1 MIILGIADNHD
12 AGAALV
18 IDGVLVGAVNQ
29 ERVDRI
35 KNSSAFPWGAIDQ
48 LMTNHGVAYKDVDI
62 IAVGSSFTPSA
73 ALRQFPETH
82 QNAKEHGQFS
92 TKLHGYLV
100 YQSTIRKLGLEQAEI
115 KVCARIIQEKLKQRP
130 FENYKL
136 EMLDHH
142 QCHAEAAYRT
152 QSKER
157 CLVLTIDAMGDG
169 LSATTWKGEQGTLES
184 LWSQSGLSAMSM
196 FYSRVTEILGY
207 KPLRHEGKITG
218 LAALAE
224 APQVLVDHF
233 QAAVHFDEKRGRFN
247 RVSIAKPAQAD
258 DAFWTFCKDFTPAE
272 VASAAQLVLE
282 RNMCAY
288 VSHWVKET
296 GISDIVVAG
305 GIFANVKMNQRLA
318 ALDCV
323 DSLWVLP
330 HMGDGGLGA
339 GAALKAA
346 NAQPTALPNVYLGF
360 EAPRTDVFK
369 AIKRNNLTH
378 KPLDLERI
386 ADILCAGGVVARA
399 CGKMEWGPRALGNRS
414 ILAVPNDHTLN
425 DRLNKRLQRTEFMPF
440 APLVRDVDVEKY
452 FIDTHKVQ
460 ESLRFMTVC
469 TPTTKL
475 FQQYCPAAVHV
486 DWTARPQVL
495 DRHTNPD
502 LYDLLTL
509 IDKRIGH
516 GVLINTS
523 FNMHEEPIVCTAN
536 DAVRAFVASDLEG
549 LWIGECLVERG

>member
-1 MIILGIADNHD
+1 
-12 AGAALV
+12 
-18 IDGVLVGAVNQ
+18 
-29 ERVDRI
+29 
-35 KNSSAFPWGAIDQ
+35 
-48 LMTNHGVAYKDVDI
+48 MTTHGVAYKDVDV

-73 ALRQFPETH
+73 VLRQFPEQH

-92 TKLHGYLV
+92 AKLHGYLV
-100 YQSTIRKLGLEQAEI
+100 YQSTLRKLGLEKTEI
-115 KVCARIIQEKLKQRP
+115 AACARIIRDKLKQRP
-130 FENYKL
+130 FENYTL

-152 QSKER
+152 QSKDR

-169 LSATTWKGEQGTLES
+169 LSATTWKGENGTLQS

-224 APQVLVDHF
+224 APQALVDHF
-233 QAAVHFDEKRGRFN
+233 QKSVHFDEKRGRFN
-247 RVSIAKPAQAD
+247 RVPIAKPAQPT
-258 DAFWTFCKDFTPAE
+258 DAFWTFCNDFTPAE

-296 GISDIVVAG
+296 GLSDVVVAG

-323 DSLWVLP
+323 ESLWVLP

-378 KPLDLERI
+378 NPVDLERI
-386 ADILCAGGVVARA
+386 ADILCDGGVVARA

-414 ILAVPNDHTLN
+414 ILVPS
-425 DRLNKRLQRTEFMPF
+425 P
-440 APLVRDVDVEKY
+440 
-452 FIDTHKVQ
+452 
-460 ESLRFMTVC
+460 MTI
-469 TPTTKL
+469 
-475 FQQYCPAAVHV
+475 
-486 DWTARPQVL
+486 R
-495 DRHTNPD
+495 
-502 LYDLLTL
+502 
-509 IDKRIGH
+509 
-516 GVLINTS
+516 
-523 FNMHEEPIVCTAN
+523 
-536 DAVRAFVASDLEG
+536 
-549 LWIGECLVERG
+549 

>member
-1 MIILGIADNHD
+1 MIILGIVDNHD

-18 IDGVLVGAVNQ
+18 IDGQLVGAVNQ
-29 ERVDRI
+29 ERIDRV

-48 LMTNHGVAYKDVDI
+48 LMTTHNVAYKDVDV

-73 ALRQFPETH
+73 ILRQFPEQH
-82 QNAKEHGQFS
+82 QSAKAQGQFS
-92 TKLHGYLV
+92 TQLHGYLV
-100 YQSTIRKLGLEQAEI
+100 YQSTLRKMGLEQLEI
-115 KVCARIIQEKLKQRP
+115 KASARIIRKNLKQRP
-130 FENYKL
+130 FENYQLK
-136 EMLDHH
+136 MLDHH
-142 QCHAEAAYRT
+142 RCHAESVYRT
-152 QSKER
+152 QSKDQ

-169 LSATTWKGEQGTLES
+169 LSASAWKGEGNTLHA
-184 LWSQSGLSAMSM
+184 LWSQSGLSSMSM

-207 KPLRHEGKITG
+207 TPLRHEGKITG
-218 LAALAE
+218 LAALADPPS
-224 APQVLVDHF
+224 ALVEHF
-233 QAAVHFDEKRGRFN
+233 QKSVYFDSKRGCFS
-247 RVSIAKPAQAD
+247 RVSVSKPAQPND
-258 DAFWTFCKDFTPAE
+258 KFWNFCKEFEPAE
-272 VASAAQLVLE
+272 VAAAAQLVLE
-282 RNMCAY
+282 RNMCDY
-288 VSHWVKET
+288 ISHWVAKS
-296 GISDIVVAG
+296 GISDVVVAG

-318 ALDCV
+318 ALECV
-323 DSLWVLP
+323 KSLWVVP
-330 HMGDGGLGA
+330 NMGDGGLA
-339 GAALKAA
+339 LGAALKVA
-346 NAQPTALPNVYLGF
+346 NATPTALPNAYLGF
-360 EAPRTDVFK
+360 EAPRTDIFK

-378 KPLDLERI
+378 NPVDLERI
-386 ADILCAGGVVARA
+386 ADILCEGGVVARA

-452 FIDTHKVQ
+452 FTDTHKVQ

-495 DRHTNPD
+495 DRDTNPD

-509 IDKRIGH
+509 IDERIGH

-549 LWIGECLVERG
+549 LWIGDCLVERD

>member
-1 MIILGIADNHD
+1 MIILGLADNHD
-12 AGAALV
+12 SGAALV
-18 IDGVLVGAVNQ
+18 IDGQLVGAVNQ

-48 LMTNHGVAYKDVDI
+48 LLMSQGVAYKDVDV

-73 ALRQFPETH
+73 VLRQFPAQH
-82 QNAKEHGQFS
+82 QSAKLNGQFS

-100 YQSTIRKLGLEQAEI
+100 YQSTVRKLGLEQAEI
-115 KVCARIIQEKLKQRP
+115 KACAQILTKKLKERP

-136 EMLDHH
+136 TLLDHH
-142 QCHAEAAYRT
+142 QCHAEGAYRT
-152 QSKER
+152 QNKNQ
-157 CLVLTIDAMGDG
+157 CLVITIDAMGDG
-169 LSATTWKGEQGTLES
+169 LSATVWKGQHGQLES
-184 LWSQSGLSAMSM
+184 LWNQSGLSAMSM
-196 FYSRVTEILGY
+196 FYSRVTEVLGY

-224 APQVLVDHF
+224 APQALVEHF
-233 QAAVHFDEKRGRFN
+233 HKSVYFDQQRGRFN
-247 RVSIAKPAQAD
+247 RVSIAQPAQRD
-258 DAFWTFCKDFTPAE
+258 DAFWTYCREFTPAE

-288 VSHWVKET
+288 ISYWVERT
-296 GISDIVVAG
+296 GLSDVVVAG

-318 ALDCV
+318 SLDCV
-323 DSLWVLP
+323 NSLWVLP
-330 HMGDGGLGA
+330 HMGDGGLAA

-346 NAQPTALPNVYLGF
+346 NATPTGLPNVYLGF
-360 EAPRTDVFK
+360 EAPRTDVYK
-369 AIKRNNLTH
+369 ALKRNNLTYSDV
-378 KPLDLERI
+378 DLERL
-386 ADILCAGGVVARA
+386 ADILCDGGVVARA

-414 ILAVPNDHTLN
+414 ILAIPNDHTLN

-452 FIDTHKVQ
+452 FTDTHKVQ

-486 DWTARPQVL
+486 DWTARPQIL

-509 IDKRIGH
+509 IDARIGH

-536 DAVRAFVASDLEG
+536 DAVRAFIASDLEG
-549 LWIGECLVERG
+549 LWIGDSMVVRH